1 MLKRVEVKEKVILH
15 TITIVVAYILRIDER
30 TFKKTKKIYLPQETI
45 ALSSSLDIFV
55 KYDYYLFFVAGC
67 PSLRIRRRG
76 TTARL
81 KVCRRRSDRPC
92 SSELRLQPYNN
103 HDDHSP
109 SAVTD
114 HCSISS
120 SADSVEHPCA
130 VDYDRVIFLNSAFLQ
145 QSDESNPKVPQ
156 QQRNNVLVPAI
167 LKASL
172 MMLLV
177 ILLVNF
183 PSAGKPL
190 ILSYPSFFI
199 RQKCGSKLVT

>member
-1 MLKRVEVKEKVILH
+1 MPCHQVNFFFIN
-15 TITIVVAYILRIDER
+15 
-30 TFKKTKKIYLPQETI
+30 
-45 ALSSSLDIFV
+45 
-55 KYDYYLFFVAGC
+55 YDYYLFFVAA
-67 PSLRIRRRG
+67 SLRIRRRG

-109 SAVTD
+109 SAATD

-130 VDYDRVIFLNSAFLQ
+130 VDNDRVIFLNSAFLQ
-145 QSDESNPKVPQ
+145 QNDENNPKVPQ
-156 QQRNNVLVPAI
+156 KQRNNVLVPAV
-167 LKASL
+167 LKATL

-190 ILSYPSFFI
+190 ILSYPSFFM